1 MRRIVGKFTTRFKN
15 ILKMF
20 LESMT
25 VCFGTHQIKFKK
37 PSNESLSN
45 TDHAKMLKINEI
57 ESDEEKDS
65 DDDEDDESD
74 SGSDSGGTAAKFS
87 IFYRRVILND

>member
-1 MRRIVGKFTTRFKN
+1 
-15 ILKMF
+15 MF

>member
-1 MRRIVGKFTTRFKN
+1 
-15 ILKMF
+15 
-20 LESMT
+20 MT
-25 VCFGTHQIKFKK
+25 VCFGSHQIKFKK

-45 TDHAKMLKINEI
+45 TDQAKMLKINEI

-74 SGSDSGGTAAKFS
+74 SGSDSGGMAAKLLT
-87 IFYRRVILND
+87 FYRRAILNDLF